1 MNKRWVNIFKAMAN
15 INRLKIIKMLSGGT
29 NLSVTKIAEELEIAV
44 KSTSKHLIILHIL
57 NFLESNGKK
66 RHVFYGLNKNAPTN
80 IKRAIKLF
88 CQ

>member
-44 KSTSKHLIILHIL
+44 KSTSKHLIILHNL
-57 NFLESNGKK
+57 NFLEKK
-66 RHVFYGLNKNAPTN
+66 DMYFMA
-80 IKRAIKLF
+80 
-88 CQ
+88 